1 MTQLC
6 ANSRKTLAE
15 YNRVINIADI
25 LIVVAKTRTFMYD
38 AMIFLFIST

>member
-25 LIVVAKTRTFMYD
+25 LIVAKTRTFMYD